1 MDSRLSLFHSD
12 LFLRRDIGTKDQID
26 DLRRQILETK
36 NTQGTAL
43 TENNPNCWRSNAN
56 YQNLDWL
63 MKATQELTMRAAE
76 YYFEMDE
83 FFKGYVT
90 QKRININYWT
100 NVNDPGGGNV
110 LHTHEKDCFAAVY
123 YLDAEDTGLIHFSNP
138 ANVLNQCNRQSPF
151 TRAMSLPPEDNSLIL
166 WPAWIPHEVEVNQ
179 SNKQRINLAFSI
191 MVM

>member
-138 ANVLNQCNRQSPF
+138 ANVLNQCNRRSPF
-151 TRAMSLPPEDNSLIL
+151 TRSMSLPPEDNSLIL

-191 MVM
+191 MVS

>member
-12 LFLRRDIGTKDQID
+12 LFLRKNIGTKDQLD
-26 DLRRQILETK
+26 DLRKQILETK
-36 NTQGTAL
+36 NTEGTGL

-63 MKATQELTMRAAE
+63 MKATQELTMKAAE

-83 FFKGYVT
+83 FFRGYVT

-100 NVNDPGGGNV
+100 NVNDAGGGNV

-138 ANVLNQCNRQSPF
+138 ANVLNQCNRHSPF

-166 WPAWIPHEVEVNQ
+166 WPAWIPHEVEVNS

-191 MVM
+191 MVS

>member
-12 LFLRRDIGTKDQID
+12 LFLRRNIGTKDQLD
-26 DLRRQILETK
+26 DLRKQILETK
-36 NTQGTAL
+36 NTEGTGL

-63 MKATQELTMRAAE
+63 MKATQELTMKAAE

-90 QKRININYWT
+90 QKRININYCT
-100 NVNDPGGGNV
+100 NVNDTGGGNV

>member
-1 MDSRLSLFHSD
+1 MSFETIKRNS
-12 LFLRRDIGTKDQID
+12 K

-36 NTQGTAL
+36 NTEGTAL

-166 WPAWIPHEVEVNQ
+166 WPAWIPHEVEVNH

>member
-12 LFLRRDIGTKDQID
+12 LFLRKNIGTKDQVD

-36 NTQGTAL
+36 NTEGTAL

-63 MKATQELTMRAAE
+63 MKATQELTMKAAE

-100 NVNDPGGGNV
+100 NVNDTGGGNV

-179 SNKQRINLAFSI
+179 SNKLRINLAFSI

>member
-12 LFLRRDIGTKDQID
+12 LFLRKDIGTKDQVD

-36 NTQGTAL
+36 NTEGTAL

-100 NVNDPGGGNV
+100 NVNDTGGGNV

-123 YLDAEDTGLIHFSNP
+123 YLDAEDTGLDF
-138 ANVLNQCNRQSPF
+138 
-151 TRAMSLPPEDNSLIL
+151 
-166 WPAWIPHEVEVNQ
+166 
-179 SNKQRINLAFSI
+179 
-191 MVM
+191 

>member
-12 LFLRRDIGTKDQID
+12 LFLRKNIGTKDQVD

-36 NTQGTAL
+36 NTEGTAL

-100 NVNDPGGGNV
+100 NVNDTGGGNV

-138 ANVLNQCNRQSPF
+138 ANVLTQCNRQSPF